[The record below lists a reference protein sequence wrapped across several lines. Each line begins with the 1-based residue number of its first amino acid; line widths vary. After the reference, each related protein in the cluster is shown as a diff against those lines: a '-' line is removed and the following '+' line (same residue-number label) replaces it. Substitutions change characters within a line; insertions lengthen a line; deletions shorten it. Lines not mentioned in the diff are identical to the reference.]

1 MTDLVAILA
10 VSITALLATSMD
22 NLAIL
27 VALYARFRGRA
38 LLVTLGHLATTAVV
52 VVAAWFLGESAAY
65 VPIDYVGLLG
75 LVPLAIGLYWL
86 YRLLRGNGE
95 APASPAARVRGGT
108 VIAAAAMSLAGNSV
122 DTFLTMAVVF
132 ADSKR
137 EVDGLV
143 LLGAMLAALL
153 LAELARRAV
162 ANPALGPI
170 VERYSQRIAP
180 FVMIGIGVYVLA
192 NTATDILPAP

>member
-38 LLVTLGHLATTAVV
+38 LLVTLGHLAATAVV

-95 APASPAARVRGGT
+95 APASPAAGIRGGT

-122 DTFLTMAVVF
+122 DTVLTMAVVF